1 MSSANKE
8 QLERVR
14 EFLKENPYQARQL
27 IREQPELFND
37 LLGNNDTNASS
48 MSAQPTMS
56 NSNSQSM
63 GGNSIGGKQFV
74 KTMPGAKIPRMFD
87 WDEQG
92 FSNYLMLAV
101 LAFTIQFI
109 ITLICIFFYK

>member
-1 MSSANKE
+1 MSSVDKE

-14 EFLKENPYQARQL
+14 EFLKENPYEARRL
-27 IREQPELFND
+27 ISEQPELFD
-37 LLGNNDTNASS
+37 TLLGNQNNQGNQNA
-48 MSAQPTMS
+48 Q
-56 NSNSQSM
+56 SNSQSM
-63 GGNSIGGKQFV
+63 GGNSMGGKQLV
-74 KTMPGAKIPRMFD
+74 KMTPGAKIPRMFD

-101 LAFTIQFI
+101 LAFSIQLI

>member
-1 MSSANKE
+1 MSSADKE

-14 EFLKENPYQARQL
+14 AFLKNNPYQARQF
-27 IREQPELFND
+27 ISAHPELFNEM
-37 LLGNNDTNASS
+37 LG
-48 MSAQPTMS
+48 SAQS
-56 NSNSQSM
+56 NQTSQENQVSQSNSQSM
-63 GGNSIGGKQFV
+63 GGNSMGGKQFV

>member
-1 MSSANKE
+1 MSSTNKE

-37 LLGNNDTNASS
+37 LLGNNENKNGASE
-48 MSAQPTMS
+48 QPAMS

-101 LAFTIQFI
+101 LAFTIQFV